1 MAKSEAEHE
10 EDEEDRQRLADRVL
24 GRLEDAVYWGI
35 ALVLII
41 GSVALLIAQ
50 FNTMLRLRNAPVDT
64 SMLEVLDGL
73 LLIFIF
79 VELLYA
85 VRACLR
91 SHEIVAEPFL
101 IVGILAGIKEIVVL
115 SVEAATLL
123 EKGPAFARAVVEIG
137 VLAGVV
143 LALALAA
150 FVLRERRRDTE
161 DAGEQAADEDSAA
174 RTPDR
179 TPRRTVPSHRRVM
192 YAIIYNVVSTPRE
205 RMVVSA
211 ALLIRERGAHATA
224 ISDVLEHSGA
234 PRGSAYHYF
243 PGGRTQLLGEAIE
256 YAGDYVAGKISG
268 RRASSTLLDELGRR
282 CTASS

>member
-1 MAKSEAEHE
+1 MAQQSESEG
-10 EDEEDRQRLADRVL
+10 DEERQRLADRVL

-41 GSVALLIAQ
+41 GSGALLISQ
-50 FNTMLRLRNAPVDT
+50 FHSLLTLRKEPAKIV
-64 SMLEVLDGL
+64 MLEILDGL

-123 EKGPAFARAVVEIG
+123 EKGPAFSRAVVEIG

-143 LALALAA
+143 LALALSA

-161 DAGEQAADEDSAA
+161 DAGERA
-174 RTPDR
+174 
-179 TPRRTVPSHRRVM
+179 
-192 YAIIYNVVSTPRE
+192 
-205 RMVVSA
+205 
-211 ALLIRERGAHATA
+211 
-224 ISDVLEHSGA
+224 
-234 PRGSAYHYF
+234 
-243 PGGRTQLLGEAIE
+243 GEEEEEQEPA
-256 YAGDYVAGKISG
+256 KS
-268 RRASSTLLDELGRR
+268 
-282 CTASS
+282 

>member
-24 GRLEDAVYWGI
+24 GMLEDAVYWGI

-50 FNTMLRLRNAPVDT
+50 FNTMLGLRDTPVKIV
-64 SMLEVLDGL
+64 MLEVLDGL

-123 EKGPAFARAVVEIG
+123 DKGAPFARAVVEIG

-150 FVLRERRRDTE
+150 FVLRERRRDTQ
-161 DAGEQAADEDSAA
+161 DAGERAPEEDAPA
-174 RTPDR
+174 R
-179 TPRRTVPSHRRVM
+179 
-192 YAIIYNVVSTPRE
+192 
-205 RMVVSA
+205 
-211 ALLIRERGAHATA
+211 
-224 ISDVLEHSGA
+224 
-234 PRGSAYHYF
+234 
-243 PGGRTQLLGEAIE
+243 
-256 YAGDYVAGKISG
+256 
-268 RRASSTLLDELGRR
+268 SS
-282 CTASS
+282 

>member
-1 MAKSEAEHE
+1 MAKSESEHE

-24 GRLEDAVYWGI
+24 GKLEDAVYWGI

-50 FNTMLRLRNAPVDT
+50 FNTMLRLREAPAKTV
-64 SMLEVLDGL
+64 MLEILDGL

-123 EKGPAFARAVVEIG
+123 EKGPAFSRAVVEIG

-161 DAGEQAADEDSAA
+161 DAGERAGEDEAGTSQILTGLVFELVLARRRLCMPSYITWSA
-174 RTPDR
+174 T
-179 TPRRTVPSHRRVM
+179 
-192 YAIIYNVVSTPRE
+192 
-205 RMVVSA
+205 
-211 ALLIRERGAHATA
+211 
-224 ISDVLEHSGA
+224 
-234 PRGSAYHYF
+234 RGSGWWYPPH
-243 PGGRTQLLGEAIE
+243 
-256 YAGDYVAGKISG
+256 
-268 RRASSTLLDELGRR
+268 
-282 CTASS
+282 C

>member
-1 MAKSEAEHE
+1 MAKSESEHE

-35 ALVLII
+35 ALVLIV
-41 GSVALLIAQ
+41 GSVSLLIAQ
-50 FNTMLRLRNAPVDT
+50 FNTMLRLRDVPAKTV
-64 SMLEVLDGL
+64 MIEILDGL

-123 EKGPAFARAVVEIG
+123 EEGPAFARAVVEIG

-143 LALALAA
+143 LALALSA
-150 FVLRERRRDTE
+150 FVLRERRRDT
-161 DAGEQAADEDSAA
+161 DDVGEESAEEEQ
-174 RTPDR
+174 
-179 TPRRTVPSHRRVM
+179 PSGT
-192 YAIIYNVVSTPRE
+192 S
-205 RMVVSA
+205 
-211 ALLIRERGAHATA
+211 
-224 ISDVLEHSGA
+224 
-234 PRGSAYHYF
+234 
-243 PGGRTQLLGEAIE
+243 
-256 YAGDYVAGKISG
+256 
-268 RRASSTLLDELGRR
+268 
-282 CTASS
+282 

>member
-1 MAKSEAEHE
+1 MAKSESEHE

-24 GRLEDAVYWGI
+24 GKLEDGVYWGI

-41 GSVALLIAQ
+41 GSVALLISQ
-50 FNTMLRLRNAPVDT
+50 FNTMLRLRDVAAKTV
-64 SMLEVLDGL
+64 MLEILDGL

-123 EKGPAFARAVVEIG
+123 EKGPAFSRAVVEIG

-143 LALALAA
+143 LALALSA

-161 DAGEQAADEDSAA
+161 DVGERAGEDEEEPAKS
-174 RTPDR
+174 
-179 TPRRTVPSHRRVM
+179 
-192 YAIIYNVVSTPRE
+192 
-205 RMVVSA
+205 
-211 ALLIRERGAHATA
+211 
-224 ISDVLEHSGA
+224 
-234 PRGSAYHYF
+234 
-243 PGGRTQLLGEAIE
+243 
-256 YAGDYVAGKISG
+256 
-268 RRASSTLLDELGRR
+268 
-282 CTASS
+282 